1 MYKNIKDYLL
11 ELKERK
17 NQQEHPPREYYQ
29 RPQVPEKGNTNT
41 WCGSSWSGEKFSGR
55 NQTGGR
61 DK

>member
-1 MYKNIKDYLL
+1 MPRN
-11 ELKERK
+11 LKEV
-17 NQQEHPPREYYQ
+17 REQIKAAEQAKARDHYQ
-29 RPQVPEKGNTNT
+29 RPKVPEKGNTNT